1 MSPTRR
7 RRRRRLTRRRVVGVQ
22 VGATV
27 ALAGF
32 FGVWGLVVAAD
43 VADSPTEVC
52 TAPGVVGEASVAG
65 YSGDQLAHAL
75 TIMEVGADAGFDEV
89 GQRLGVM
96 AAMGESGLR
105 NLDYGDWET
114 SGIRNPDGSR
124 TSSIGLFQQ
133 QDWWGTVEERMD
145 PARAASLFFSRLATV
160 EGWEA
165 MPPSRAIH
173 TVQVNTDPDHYA
185 RWADAATAVTD
196 ALAAD
201 CFGATASAGK

>member
-1 MSPTRR
+1 M
-7 RRRRRLTRRRVVGVQ
+7 VGVQ

-43 VADSPTEVC
+43 VADSPTQAC
-52 TAPGVVGEASVAG
+52 TAPGVVGEASIAG

-75 TIMEVGADAGFDEV
+75 TIMQVGADAGFDED

-114 SGIRNPDGSR
+114 SGIRNPDGTR

-133 QDWWGTVEERMD
+133 QDWWGTLEERMD
-145 PARAASLFFSRLATV
+145 PARAASLFFTRLATV
-160 EGWEA
+160 DDWEG

-201 CFGATASAGK
+201 CFDETASDGK